1 MPDVSSGAN
10 GASSSVR
17 VEHEAVCQAFDAR
30 IESADARLAML
41 SRQIKRLELAR
52 LVVFLA
58 LPTLLYHGYET
69 GFDAWVMSPFMLCL
83 VGFVWLVRRHARLR
97 SNSEHARHLRAL
109 NQDALARTARDFSA
123 LPTGRGET
131 LDGLDKQDL
140 DINLYG
146 PGSLGQLL
154 FNQSTH
160 LGDARIKAWFAH
172 PAPLAERQAR
182 QQAIGELRPLLDH
195 RQALGAHA
203 RTLTAKGYDLGKL
216 LRWIAAES
224 LPPIPRTV
232 QALGYGL
239 TGLTLLCG
247 LGVGLSLL
255 PPMLLMGCVVA
266 NVLFYALCVR
276 PLHKVFEGAD
286 DNCDALG
293 ALVEWMECCA
303 RTRYHS
309 PMLAMAQ
316 ARLFTEGKG
325 PVSALRQLAS
335 VLGYAG
341 LRHNATLSVFAQVA
355 LNWDFH
361 TALAVSRWRRTYR
374 AHLPDWL
381 EAMAEIECACAFAQ
395 LAYENPAWTFPSES
409 TDCRIVGTEVRHP
422 LIPASR
428 AIANDVDLQ
437 PGRVVI
443 ITGSNMSGKT
453 TYMRAI
459 ALNLRLA
466 QVGSVV
472 AASAFRFVSAK
483 ITSSISVADSL
494 EKGLSYFMS
503 EVAQVRD
510 VIETAKTHTPV
521 VFLLDELLKGTNEKE
536 RNIAIVEILQTLCAH
551 QAMGLLTTHNVALA
565 TDSALAG
572 CARNI
577 YFEEALTLAD
587 EPALRFTYRLK
598 EGVSQNTNAIRLLRS
613 MGVLE

>member
-1 MPDVSSGAN
+1 MPDVVGGAN
-10 GASSSVR
+10 GAPSLAR
-17 VEHEAVCQAFDAR
+17 VEQGAVCQAFNAR
-30 IESADARLAML
+30 IESADARIAAL
-41 SRQIKRLELAR
+41 SSRIKRLELAR

-69 GFDAWVMSPFMLCL
+69 GFDAWVVSLFMLCL
-83 VGFVWLVRRHARLR
+83 AGFAWLVKRHARLR
-97 SNSEHARHLRAL
+97 RDGEHACHLRAL
-109 NQDALARTARDFSA
+109 NQDALARTARDFTA
-123 LPTGRGET
+123 LPAGPGER

-160 LGDARIKAWFAH
+160 LGDARIRAWFAH
-172 PAPLAERQAR
+172 PVPFLERQAR

-203 RTLTAKGYDLGKL
+203 RTLVAKGYDLGKL
-216 LRWIAAES
+216 LRWIAAEG
-224 LPPIPRTV
+224 LRPVPRTV
-232 QALGYGL
+232 QALGYAL

-247 LGVGLSLL
+247 LAVGLSPL

-286 DNCDALG
+286 DTCDALG
-293 ALVEWMECCA
+293 ALVEWMDCCA

-309 PMLAMAQ
+309 PMLAAAQ
-316 ARLFTEGKG
+316 ARLFAGGMG
-325 PVSALRQLAS
+325 PVPALRRLDS
-335 VLGYAG
+335 ILGYAR

-361 TALAVSRWRRTYR
+361 TALAVFRWKRTYR

-409 TDCRIVGTEVRHP
+409 TDRRILGTEVCHP
-422 LIPASR
+422 LIPVSQAV
-428 AIANDVDLQ
+428 ANDVDLQ

-466 QVGSVV
+466 QAGSVV
-472 AASAFRFVSAK
+472 AASAFRFVPVKMA
-483 ITSSISVADSL
+483 SSISVADSL

-510 VIETAKTHTPV
+510 VIETAKTHTPA

-565 TDSALAG
+565 TDPALAG
-572 CARNI
+572 CVRNI
-577 YFEEALTLAD
+577 YFEEALALEDA
-587 EPALRFTYRLK
+587 PALRFTYRFK

-613 MGVLE
+613 MGVLG